1 MSQYDKMVKRI
12 LARPFK
18 KDITFQEAEKVLTQL
33 GFTCARKS
41 GSSHQV
47 YRHPKYSKHIS
58 IPIAEYIKTYSV
70 EDICDALKFFKEGKG
85 NV

>member
-1 MSQYDKMVKRI
+1 MSQYDKTVKRI

-18 KDITFQEAEKVLTQL
+18 KDITFQEADKVLRQL
-33 GFTCARKS
+33 GFTCAKKS

-47 YRHPKYSKHIS
+47 YRNPKYSKHIS
-58 IPIAEYIKTYSV
+58 IPAVEYIKTYSI
-70 EDICDALKFFKEGKG
+70 EDICDALKFLKEDGK